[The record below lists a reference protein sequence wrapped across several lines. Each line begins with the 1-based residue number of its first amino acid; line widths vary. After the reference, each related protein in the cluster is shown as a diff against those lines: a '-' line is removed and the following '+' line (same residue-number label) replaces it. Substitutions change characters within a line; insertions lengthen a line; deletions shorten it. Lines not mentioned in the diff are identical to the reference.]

1 MIKKILIVLGLFFLN
16 NVAIADQKVPNW
28 VFVGKNISGSSVY
41 VDINNI
47 NSKSK
52 NIKQYWTKLNSTKPY
67 QFDGKGYSS
76 LRAFMEVKCDE
87 NMVSTNYLKF
97 YQNHDNRGE
106 TTPDY
111 GKINVWDMIIPGSIE
126 SIMVFKYVC
135 K

>member
-1 MIKKILIVLGLFFLN
+1 MIKKIVIVLSFFFLN
-16 NVAIADQKVPNW
+16 NVAIADQKVHNW
-28 VFVGKNISGSSVY
+28 VFVGKNLSESSIY
-41 VDINNI
+41 IDINNI
-47 NSKSK
+47 TTKSK

-67 QFDGKGYSS
+67 QLNGKDYSS

-106 TTPDY
+106 TTADF
-111 GKINVWDMIIPGSIE
+111 GKLNVWDMIIPGSIE

>member
-1 MIKKILIVLGLFFLN
+1 MIKKILIVLSLFFLN
-16 NVAIADQKVPNW
+16 NVAIADQKIPNW
-28 VFVGKNISGSSVY
+28 VFVGKNISESSIY

-67 QFDGKGYSS
+67 QFDGKSYSS

-106 TTPDY
+106 TTTDF
-111 GKINVWDMIIPGSIE
+111 GKPNVWDMIIPGSIE

>member
-1 MIKKILIVLGLFFLN
+1 MIKKIVIVLSFFFLN

-28 VFVGKNISGSSVY
+28 VFVGKNLSESSIY
-41 VDINNI
+41 IDINNI
-47 NSKSK
+47 TTKSK

-67 QFDGKGYSS
+67 QLNGKEYSS

-106 TTPDY
+106 TTADF
-111 GKINVWDMIIPGSIE
+111 GKLNVWDMIIPGSIE